1 MHFHH
6 FFFFFWKDE
15 STSVVFQQFT
25 IQSLVMKVD
34 GLTGEESP
42 NLKYL
47 PSSVLTKEQQV
58 SVDNFFW
65 VNFAAAPESG
75 AESVLCFSSGRAHGA
90 PPSPGT
96 EECLCQN
103 AHFGAALMNEAVTA
117 TTLPRWGFLS
127 EVAAWLRPSGV
138 TETLCAND
146 GLREFERRCFSH
158 SLGGWGVEGEHS
170 DWLARV
176 CVDPL
181 MLPEAGGGQGRDG
194 GKGDRKW
201 ASTWKEFFHN

>member
-1 MHFHH
+1 MLTVSLGKSPLIWSICPLVFWQKNSRFLWTIKENR
-6 FFFFFWKDE
+6 FFF
-15 STSVVFQQFT
+15 
-25 IQSLVMKVD
+25 L
-34 GLTGEESP
+34 
-42 NLKYL
+42 
-47 PSSVLTKEQQV
+47 
-58 SVDNFFW
+58 W

-158 SLGGWGVEGEHS
+158 PWGRGGAGGAF
-170 DWLARV
+170 WLAGEGV
-176 CVDPL
+176 CWPPD
-181 MLPEAGGGQGRDG
+181 AARGRRG
-194 GKGDRKW
+194 SRARW
-201 ASTWKEFFHN
+201 W